1 MSLLKRFPSKP
12 SVVAFSDNGDYL
24 AVGEKSLQ
32 NNAEAEPVLRF
43 LHTAEGLATDERL
56 RVEGFYRSPAAS
68 LAWRGRSPAMGAPV
82 GAL

>member
-12 SVVAFSDNGDYL
+12 SVVAFSDDGDYL
-24 AVGEKSLQ
+24 AVGVKSLKK
-32 NNAEAEPVLRF
+32 NAEPALRF

-68 LAWRGRSPAMGAPV
+68 LAWRGRRPAMGAPV